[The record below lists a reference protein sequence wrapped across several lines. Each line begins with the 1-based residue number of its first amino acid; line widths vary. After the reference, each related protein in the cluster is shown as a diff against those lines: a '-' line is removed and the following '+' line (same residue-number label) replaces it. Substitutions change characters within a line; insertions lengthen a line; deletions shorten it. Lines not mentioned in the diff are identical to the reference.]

1 MKQTEITE
9 AIKNRNIYLESVFN
23 EFNIVDINRLKT
35 LVNQY
40 SEAEEEQKKQ
50 INLVMSLIDDIKDIA
65 GELLQCFY
73 IMGDNI
79 SDNYNVSVL
88 AAELHRNNI
97 ELAEKDIDFINK
109 KYETNYS
116 TKDINTNAISD
127 RSIANGRTR

>member
-1 MKQTEITE
+1 
-9 AIKNRNIYLESVFN
+9 
-23 EFNIVDINRLKT
+23 
-35 LVNQY
+35 
-40 SEAEEEQKKQ
+40 
-50 INLVMSLIDDIKDIA
+50 
-65 GELLQCFY
+65 
-73 IMGDNI
+73 MGDNI